1 MGNAYHYLK
10 LRYET
15 IHIIFYKVKFKQYLI
30 VSHKITLWTF
40 YFFYFFQKKK
50 ARENVQDAPETY
62 QLFSFLQILTAVFGS
77 FAHGGNDVR

>member
-1 MGNAYHYLK
+1 MAILFIYL
-10 LRYET
+10 
-15 IHIIFYKVKFKQYLI
+15 
-30 VSHKITLWTF
+30 
-40 YFFYFFQKKK
+40 FFQKKK